1 MLVPRDDFRNLASLI
16 KQIKDPIVSSQIYLS
31 ELAKTNL
38 DSNQSELLNRTDDL
52 ISQLD
57 RTFDI
62 ILSLS
67 GLDQNHKIISNAIQ
81 TRLLLDQLVSDLR
94 QIGQVDYRRTK
105 ALPGISGNYLKLY
118 QSLLT
123 IAKRA
128 LGNAPSNSIVI
139 DSFKRSDSIIIRLI
153 DSGARYPIAQRKVIG
168 NLKYFRL
175 DFELALALEIIKYT
189 GGKTRLT
196 RIDNTNYLNI
206 HLPTQTQARLVD
218 NE

>member
-94 QIGQVDYRRTK
+94 QIGQVDYRRTQ

-118 QSLLT
+118 QALLT